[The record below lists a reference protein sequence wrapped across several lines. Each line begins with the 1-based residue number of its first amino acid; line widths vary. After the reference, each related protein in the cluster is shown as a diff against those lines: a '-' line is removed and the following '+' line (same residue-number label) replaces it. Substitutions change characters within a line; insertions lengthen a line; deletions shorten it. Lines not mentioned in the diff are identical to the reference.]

1 MNDELDLCETCMNN
15 RRNDNY
21 FEGFHEYCL
30 ECHCVIC
37 MQGEVCED
45 YKKEAMEDEDD
56 EDRIEIVKNQIT
68 LLTKQYIEHYN
79 ECLYRVKLLR
89 PYEIELRKLEKHI
102 KED

>member
-37 MQGEVCED
+37 MQG
-45 YKKEAMEDEDD
+45 
-56 EDRIEIVKNQIT
+56 
-68 LLTKQYIEHYN
+68 
-79 ECLYRVKLLR
+79 
-89 PYEIELRKLEKHI
+89 
-102 KED
+102 